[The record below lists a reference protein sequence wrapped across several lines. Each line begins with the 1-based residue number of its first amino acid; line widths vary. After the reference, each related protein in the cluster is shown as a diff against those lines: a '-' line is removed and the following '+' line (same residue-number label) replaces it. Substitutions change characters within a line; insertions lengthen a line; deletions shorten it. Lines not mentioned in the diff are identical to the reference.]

1 MSTTRGGSGSG
12 RAVGPS
18 SGSGFSSDD
27 NPPPSAPPSSMR
39 FSLPPVPPE
48 PSFFAY
54 HYARLGRFA
63 EHLGEVVILT
73 GQAARSIAKRPLEL
87 RSTLHQLDSLG
98 VKSMGIVAVT
108 SLFIGM
114 VMTIQFAFGLR
125 RFGGVEYIPRVIILS
140 FCRELAPTLTA
151 VIVGGRIGSGMAAEV
166 GAMNV
171 TEQVDAIRALGAD
184 PAKKLV
190 LPRVLA
196 AIIVMPLLSVYALAL
211 GTLGAIIICAAQY
224 DIKPTLFISS
234 SLEVVRLG
242 DFFSGLAKTPVFGF
256 LIAIIGCHF
265 GLRTSGGTE
274 GVGLSTTR
282 TVVAVSIAI
291 LIADFFLTKLLM
303 LFQAG

>member
-1 MSTTRGGSGSG
+1 MNAGPPSGS
-12 RAVGPS
+12 S
-18 SGSGFSSDD
+18 LSHDD
-27 NPPPSAPPSSMR
+27 APPPSVPPSMR
-39 FSLPPVPPE
+39 FSLPPVAPE
-48 PSFFAY
+48 PSWLDY
-54 HYARLGRFA
+54 HRTRVVHFA
-63 EHLGEVVILT
+63 EHLGDVVLLSVR
-73 GQAARSIAKRPLEL
+73 AAKSIVRRPFEIK
-87 RSTLHQLDSLG
+87 STLYQLDSLG

-211 GTLGAIIICAAQY
+211 GTLGAVIICAAQY
-224 DIKPTLFISS
+224 DIKPNLFITSA
-234 SLEVVRLG
+234 LEVVRLG

-265 GLRTSGGTE
+265 GLRTNGGTE

-303 LFQAG
+303 VFQGG

>member
-1 MSTTRGGSGSG
+1 
-12 RAVGPS
+12 
-18 SGSGFSSDD
+18 
-27 NPPPSAPPSSMR
+27 MR
-39 FSLPPVPPE
+39 FSLPPVAPE
-48 PSFFAY
+48 PSYFAFY
-54 HYARLGRFA
+54 RTRLVHFA
-63 EHLGEVVILT
+63 EHIGDVVLLS
-73 GQAARSIAKRPLEL
+73 GRAARAITRRPFEW
-87 RSTLHQLDSLG
+87 RATLQQMESLG

-196 AIIVMPLLSVYALAL
+196 AILVMPLLSVYALTL
-211 GTLGAIIICAAQY
+211 GTLGAIFICSAQY
-224 DIKPTLFISS
+224 DIKPNLFISS
-234 SLEVVRLG
+234 SLEAVRLG
-242 DFFSGLAKTPVFGF
+242 DFFSGVAKTPFFGF

-265 GLRTSGGTE
+265 GLRTTGGTE

-282 TVVAVSIAI
+282 TVVAVSISV
-291 LIADFFLTKLLM
+291 LIADFFLTKVLM
-303 LFQAG
+303 IFQSQ

>member
-1 MSTTRGGSGSG
+1 MSASGPSGPSGSF
-12 RAVGPS
+12 PT
-18 SGSGFSSDD
+18 DD
-27 NPPPSAPPSSMR
+27 APPSSGRPSMR
-39 FSLPPVPPE
+39 FSIPAPPPE
-48 PSFFAY
+48 PTFLEY
-54 HYARLGRFA
+54 WRARITRFA
-63 EHLGEVVILT
+63 EHLGDVVLLSVST
-73 GQAARSIAKRPLEL
+73 FKSLWKRPLEV
-87 RSTLHQLDSLG
+87 SATLHQLEALG

-108 SLFIGM
+108 SIFIGM

-196 AIIVMPLLSVYALAL
+196 AVIVMPLLSVYALAM
-211 GTLGAIIICAAQY
+211 GTAGAVFICAAQY
-224 DIKPTLFISS
+224 DIKPNLFLSS
-234 SLEVVRLG
+234 SLEAVRIG
-242 DFFSGLAKTPVFGF
+242 DFLAGVAKTPFFGF

-265 GLRTSGGTE
+265 GLRTRGGTE

-291 LIADFFLTKLLM
+291 LVADFLLTKIM
-303 LFQAG
+303 MAVQT